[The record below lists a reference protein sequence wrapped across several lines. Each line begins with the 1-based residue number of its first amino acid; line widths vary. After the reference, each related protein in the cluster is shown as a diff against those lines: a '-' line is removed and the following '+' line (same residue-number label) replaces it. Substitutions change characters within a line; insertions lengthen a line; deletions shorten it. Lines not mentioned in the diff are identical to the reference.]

1 MNLSAVDLNLF
12 LVLHAVLE
20 ERSATRA
27 ARRLNVTQSAVSNAL
42 ARLREVL
49 GDPLVVRSGRGLVP
63 TPRAV
68 EIQPLLQEVASRLER
83 AIDRRGFVAEESTRT
98 FTIGLADNN
107 QACDVPPIAAAF
119 TRRLPRASLRVVSA
133 DYLAAT
139 DGLASGD
146 VDVAFVPEMAVTP
159 GQRAQALFEEQAAFV
174 VRRDHPHARQ
184 RLTRELF
191 NELPHIDVEVTLGRP
206 GTGHRAAEQQFAAQR
221 VRRRVVLTVPYFFT
235 AALAAAHTDC
245 IAGLP
250 DRLARLFIHL
260 LPLKILA
267 ASFPLPRLK
276 TLMVWHERTDAD
288 AGAQFFRGL
297 IADAVTPRRSS
308 RSGRRAL
315 S

>member
-20 ERSATRA
+20 ERSATA
-27 ARRLNVTQSAVSNAL
+27 AAKRLHVTQSAVSNAL

-63 TPRAV
+63 TPRAI
-68 EIQPLLQEVASRLER
+68 EIQPLLQEVTARLER
-83 AIDRRGFVAEESTRT
+83 AIDRRGFIAEESTRT

-146 VDVAFVPEMAVTP
+146 VDIAFVPEMAVTP
-159 GQRAQALFEEQAAFV
+159 GQRALPLFVEQAAFV
-174 VRRDHPHARQ
+174 VRRDHPLGRK

-191 NELPHIDVEVTLGRP
+191 NELPHIDVQVALGRP
-206 GTGHRAAEQQFAAQR
+206 GTGHRVAEQQFAAQR
-221 VRRRVVLTVPYFFT
+221 LHRRVVLTVPYFFT
-235 AALAAAHTDC
+235 AALAASHTDC
-245 IAGLP
+245 VAGLP
-250 DRLARLFIHL
+250 DRLARLYTQL
-260 LPLKILA
+260 LPLKIMSA
-267 ASFPLPRLK
+267 TFPLPRLQ
-276 TLMVWHERTDAD
+276 TMMVWHERTDAD
-288 AGAQFFRGL
+288 AGARFFRNL
-297 IADAVTPRRSS
+297 IEDAVKRPS
-308 RSGRRAL
+308 RAGRLAP
-315 S
+315 SQ

>member
-1 MNLSAVDLNLF
+1 MNLSAVVLNLF

-20 ERSATRA
+20 ERSATAA

-42 ARLREVL
+42 ARLRDVL

-63 TPRAV
+63 TPRAI
-68 EIQPLLQEVASRLER
+68 EIQPLLQEIATRLER

-119 TRRLPRASLRVVSA
+119 TRRLPRAALRVVSA

-146 VDVAFVPEMAVTP
+146 VDVAFFPETAVTP
-159 GQRAQALFEEQAAFV
+159 GQHALTLFEETAAFV
-174 VRRDHPHARQ
+174 IRRDHPLANR

-191 NELPHIDVEVTLGRP
+191 NDLPHIDVQVTLGRP
-206 GTGHRAAEQQFAAQR
+206 GTGHRAAEQQFSAQR
-221 VRRRVVLTVPYFFT
+221 VHRRVVLTVPYFFT

-250 DRLARLFIHL
+250 DRTARLFTRL
-260 LPLKILA
+260 LPLKIMP
-267 ASFPLPRLK
+267 ASFPLPRLQ
-276 TLMVWHERTDAD
+276 TMMVWHDRTDAD
-288 AGAQFFRGL
+288 AGAQFFRSL
-297 IADAVTPRRSS
+297 IAEATRSS
-308 RSGRRAL
+308 RSGRRAP
-315 S
+315 SR